1 MRLAVCLL
9 VPLCCL
15 AVPAASEEPPAGIP
29 ADDLGLAPG
38 SVFEVLVPE
47 AVERNLGDP
56 GDRPSLPR
64 AFEGA
69 PPLVPHGMG
78 DYLPITREDNLCVDC
93 HAITEAEEGDPT
105 PLPASHYTDLRRTP
119 GELGEVVVGAR
130 WVCVSC
136 HVPPTGAEPLVGS
149 RFAERAEPPEP
160 AAAAPPEAG
169 R

>member
-15 AVPAASEEPPAGIP
+15 ALPATSEEPPPGTP
-29 ADDLGLAPG
+29 AEQLGLAPG

-47 AVERNLGDP
+47 AVEPNSSDP
-56 GDRPSLPR
+56 GDQPSLPP

-69 PPLVPHGMG
+69 PPLVPHGVV
-78 DYLPITREDNLCVDC
+78 DFLPITREDNLCVDC
-93 HAITEAEEGDPT
+93 HVIAEAEEGDPT
-105 PLPASHYTDLRRTP
+105 PLPASHYTDLRRAP
-119 GELGEVVVGAR
+119 GEVGETVAGAR

-149 RFAERAEPPEP
+149 RFAQPGEPAP
-160 AAAAPPEAG
+160 AAADDG